1 MRIPKEKR
9 AICIHLTL
17 IQILTLYVQ
26 RPVVEK
32 HAQYALYHPFSEAAA
47 SMICDLPSKIIST
60 LFFNIPV
67 YFMSDLRREAGYF
80 FIFLLFGFTCTLA
93 MSSIFRTIG
102 QTSRTMAQALTPA
115 ALFVLLLVV
124 YTGFVL
130 PTTAM
135 QGWLRWINYL
145 NPIAYAYESLVVNE
159 FHNRQFDCIE
169 FIPMG
174 PSYQNLTASER
185 VCSTA
190 GGIPG
195 DNFVNGDTYI
205 FGSYGYSYSH
215 IWRFVSFI
223 SLYHISEDRRLTLI
237 IGRNFGILIGY
248 IVFFT
253 AVYFL
258 AAEYIS
264 SSRSKGEI
272 LVFRRGMNKKHVP
285 HPDDIE
291 SSNPNNAW
299 NNVIEPSSEGETSAT
314 IQRQTAVFHWKNV
327 CYDVQIKT
335 ETRRILDRVDGW
347 VKPGTLTALMVSS
360 FALSL
365 DHTFL

>member
-1 MRIPKEKR
+1 MQFSKAKIT
-9 AICIHLTL
+9 ICNYSTL

-32 HAQYALYHPFSEAAA
+32 HAQYALYHPFAEAAA

-60 LFFNIPV
+60 IFFNVPV
-67 YFMSDLRREAGYF
+67 YFMADLRREAGYY
-80 FIFLLFGFTCTLA
+80 FIFLLFGFTCTLT

-159 FHNRQFDCIE
+159 FHNRQFDCVQ

-174 PSYQNLTASER
+174 PSYQNLTASEQ

-190 GGIPG
+190 GGLPG
-195 DNFVNGDTYI
+195 DDFVNGDTYI
-205 FGSYGYSYSH
+205 YGSYGYSYSH
-215 IWRFVSFI
+215 LWRCAFSNP
-223 SLYHISEDRRLTLI
+223 YHISENRRLTLI
-237 IGRNFGILIGY
+237 ICRNFGILVGY

-272 LVFRRGMNKKHVP
+272 LLFRRGMDKRNISR
-285 HPDDIE
+285 PDDIE
-291 SSNPNNAW
+291 NPNS
-299 NNVIEPSSEGETSAT
+299 NNIGHGVIESLSEGETSVA

-327 CYDVQIKT
+327 CYDVQIKD

-360 FALSL
+360 IAISVGQIFV
-365 DHTFL
+365 